1 MSFKP
6 GKQTAINDDG
16 SDDDDSSFRAES
28 QSMDL
33 KETLIKK

>member
-16 SDDDDSSFRAES
+16 SDDDDISFGGRS

-33 KETLIKK
+33 QENLI